1 MGAGTPGEGVSPYGV
16 PLHSANGMGES
27 QGRPSRQPWGCGTE
41 GLGERDVGK
50 GQGRGAGGKQRG
62 LSGAMPE
69 PQSCKQPQQQLLCR
83 EPEPGVC

>member
-16 PLHSANGMGES
+16 FHSTVQRG
-27 QGRPSRQPWGCGTE
+27 WGNPKDTPAGSPGDAAQR
-41 GLGERDVGK
+41 GLGR
-50 GQGRGAGGKQRG
+50 GQGCGAGGKQRG